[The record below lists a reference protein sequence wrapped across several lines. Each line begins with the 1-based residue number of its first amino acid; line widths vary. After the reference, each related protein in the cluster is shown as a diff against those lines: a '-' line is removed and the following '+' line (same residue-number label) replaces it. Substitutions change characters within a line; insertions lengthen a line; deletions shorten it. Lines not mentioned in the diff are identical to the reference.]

1 MLRTLANCS
10 LQEGESIKM
19 QMVIISKSVKNNIT
33 QSLLLL
39 LATLYLFACGS
50 KEGPGPTPKPP
61 WPDSPAPTSSRA
73 LPPLEENTPFKTQGK
88 PTADVVITA
97 SADVW
102 VLVKPKGKNE
112 IWKNLRDGERLV
124 VPRTGQ
130 MAITYSSGK
139 NIQIEAGGRVIKPLG
154 GSEGVGFVD
163 LK

>member
-1 MLRTLANCS
+1 
-10 LQEGESIKM
+10 M
-19 QMVIISKSVKNNIT
+19 QMVIISKSVKNSIT

-39 LATLYLFACGS
+39 LATFYLFACGS

-61 WPDSPAPTSSRA
+61 WPDSPAPSSNRA
-73 LPPLEENTPFKTQGK
+73 LPPLEENTPFKTPGK
-88 PTADVVITA
+88 PTTDVVITA

-102 VLVKPKGKNE
+102 VLVKPKGGNE

-124 VPRTGQ
+124 VARTSQ

-154 GSEGVGFVD
+154 GSEGVGFVE

>member
-1 MLRTLANCS
+1 
-10 LQEGESIKM
+10 
-19 QMVIISKSVKNNIT
+19 MVIISKSVKNNIT

-61 WPDSPAPTSSRA
+61 WPDSPAPSSNRV
-73 LPPLEENTPFKTQGK
+73 LPPSEENTPFKTQGK

-102 VLVKPKGKNE
+102 VLVKPKGGNE

-124 VPRTGQ
+124 VARTGQ
-130 MAITYSSGK
+130 MAITYSSGE

-154 GSEGVGFVD
+154 GSAGVGFVD